1 MVLLPPDELQ
11 RDAGEIRGSGLSPCH
26 RSPSCLEIGV
36 LGSSGSSSERLLGGA
51 WRARQG
57 G

>member
-26 RSPSCLEIGV
+26 PRLHRQMSLAI
-36 LGSSGSSSERLLGGA
+36 ERK
-51 WRARQG
+51 
-57 G
+57 